1 MDIRRSELSG
11 AGELQGN
18 SDEYAGAT
26 AGDSGSGS
34 SISLPWTPRT
44 RQEDGRATEKKV
56 LKRYGVKG
64 HPNSG
69 AGKIKYDGSDDDC
82 VMEVK
87 DAAKSFT
94 LNRTYLESLFKNA
107 ARQGKE
113 AVLVVE
119 FPDLVV
125 EAVIRK
131 KVR

>member
-1 MDIRRSELSG
+1 MEGQGQVQGSG
-11 AGELQGN
+11 G
-18 SDEYAGAT
+18 DYTGAT

-34 SISLPWTPRT
+34 SLNLPWKPRS
-44 RQEDGRATEKKV
+44 RQEEGRKTEKGT
-56 LKRYGVKG
+56 LKRYGVRG

-69 AGKIKYDGSDDDC
+69 AGKIKYDGSNDEC

-94 LNRTYLESLFKNA
+94 LNRTYLDSLFKNA

-113 AVLVVE
+113 AVLIVE

-125 EAVIRK
+125 EARITRK
-131 KVR
+131 AR